1 MRTSTRQAEMPVATS
16 RREQTYVCRF
26 GTGRLLTSGDVPLE
40 VRLPDAGAE
49 ELAVADAP
57 SRWARLLERYFAGE
71 AVSFDLDVDAY
82 AEAVGLTAFERAT
95 YAALA
100 QIPRGSV
107 VSYGDLAT
115 AAGSPRAYR
124 AVGSAMARNRL
135 PVILPCHRVIRSDGD
150 LGQYGDDPVWKERL
164 LTLEGVRLKGGR
176 LA

>member
-1 MRTSTRQAEMPVATS
+1 MRISTRHAEMPVATA
-16 RREQTYVCRF
+16 RREETYVCRF
-26 GTGRLLTSGDVPLE
+26 GTGRLLTSADLPLE
-40 VRLPDAGAE
+40 VRLPGAGAD
-49 ELAVADAP
+49 ELAVVAAP
-57 SRWARLLERYFAGE
+57 SRWARLLESYFTGE
-71 AVSFDLDVDAY
+71 AVSFDLDLDAY
-82 AEAVGLTAFERAT
+82 AEAVGLTAFEHAT

-107 VSYGDLAT
+107 ASYADLAA
-115 AAGSPRAYR
+115 AAGNPRAHR

-164 LTLEGVRLKGGR
+164 LTLEGVRLRGGR

>member
-1 MRTSTRQAEMPVATS
+1 MRISTRQAEMPVATS
-16 RREQTYVCRF
+16 RREETYVCGF
-26 GTGRLLTSGDVPLE
+26 GTGRLLTSGELPLE
-40 VRLPDAGAE
+40 VHLPGPGPG

-57 SRWARLLERYFAGE
+57 SRWALLLELYFAGE
-71 AVSFDLDVDAY
+71 AVSFDLDIEAY

-95 YAALA
+95 YAALV

-107 VSYGDLAT
+107 LSYGALAT

-135 PVILPCHRVIRSDGD
+135 PVILPCHRVIRSDGY

-164 LTLEGVRLKGGR
+164 LALEGVRLKGGR